1 MFMALSFKRA
11 GGWFFLNVLLLSV
24 SACAEEPAVVA
35 IDLSE
40 TEVRQPNVV
49 WVVADS
55 YDSKIDDVLRSGS
68 GSVETAVL
76 SLPTNDVGLLQSTLL
91 TGVDADKLGLDVAAG
106 SYTHPPLPG
115 VTVVAESL
123 RRAGYYA
130 SRSGPIL
137 HVLSEVADHLGESI
151 RSGGRWP
158 VQPGILGAWDDAGA
172 DADWRNRFKDWDYP
186 CTVAFGCGGPANSS
200 EYKFFSLFT
209 VASSGSSND
218 PVGIATLSRV
228 LDQLDVDGL
237 TAETAVFVVSVDS
250 TSPRVTVRWP
260 VGLQPAVGLP
270 ETVDVVDLA
279 PTTLALAG
287 LPVPAHMTGQALV
300 EPVSVR
306 SPLVLSDADTRH
318 PNVSGQMRVAA
329 TPDAYPTGGLFH
341 AAPRVEL
348 WCDTPGATIVYTTE
362 REEPFYWR
370 LYDGPFRMRFW
381 ELRVQCGRLGYR
393 DSEIMTYEFDI
404 E

>member
-24 SACAEEPAVVA
+24 SACAEEPAVAA

-137 HVLSEVADHLGESI
+137 HVLSEVAAHLGESI
-151 RSGGRWP
+151 RRGGRWP

-172 DADWRNRFKDWDYP
+172 DADADTDADAGGAAACAPAFVSTSVFTVVS
-186 CTVAFGCGGPANSS
+186 TVAAA
-200 EYKFFSLFT
+200 EAAA
-209 VASSGSSND
+209 V
-218 PVGIATLSRV
+218 
-228 LDQLDVDGL
+228 
-237 TAETAVFVVSVDS
+237 TACTKS
-250 TSPRVTVRWP
+250 
-260 VGLQPAVGLP
+260 
-270 ETVDVVDLA
+270 
-279 PTTLALAG
+279 
-287 LPVPAHMTGQALV
+287 
-300 EPVSVR
+300 
-306 SPLVLSDADTRH
+306 
-318 PNVSGQMRVAA
+318 
-329 TPDAYPTGGLFH
+329 
-341 AAPRVEL
+341 
-348 WCDTPGATIVYTTE
+348 C
-362 REEPFYWR
+362 
-370 LYDGPFRMRFW
+370 
-381 ELRVQCGRLGYR
+381 
-393 DSEIMTYEFDI
+393 
-404 E
+404 